1 MANGHF
7 NVIKG
12 AYPSLSQLD
21 KALPVTGTSGALASS
36 IVRGSTLRIVS
47 NAFQITKDD
56 VASHGAAGTPGPIVY
71 WALQD
76 YNAGDVLMSG
86 KLNALP
92 CVFPAEVETDQWDTS
107 GTAPTVGC
115 YLMAGAGVVKVHTTG
130 CTAIGVCTSAPTYRW
145 SNDAIRVPGQS
156 TGNRRSCVKFWT
168 IYQPELAI

>member
-47 NAFQITKDD
+47 GTSFQITADD
-56 VASHGAAGTPGPIVY
+56 AASHGAAGTPGPIIY

-76 YNAGDVLMSG
+76 YNAGDVAMSG
-86 KLNALP
+86 VLNALP
-92 CVFPAEVETDQWDTS
+92 CGFPMEVETDQYDAGVT
-107 GTAPTVGC
+107 TVGQ
-115 YLMAGAGVVKVHTTG
+115 YLMAGAGKVKLHTTG
-130 CTAIGVCTSAPTYRW
+130 CTAIGLVTKAPTYRW
-145 SNDAIRVPGQS
+145 VNDAIRVAGQS
-156 TGNRRSCVKFWT
+156 TGNRASVICFWT
-168 IYQPELAI
+168 MYQPEMAI